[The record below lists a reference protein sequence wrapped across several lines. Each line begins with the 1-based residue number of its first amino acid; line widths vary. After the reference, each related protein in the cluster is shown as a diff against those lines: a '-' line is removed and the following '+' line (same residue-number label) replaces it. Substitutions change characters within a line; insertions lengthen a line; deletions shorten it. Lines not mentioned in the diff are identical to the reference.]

1 MAVWNSLVQTVIIY
15 LIFNPIFGSCSK
27 LNVPRVLLPIFN
39 DFATNFTLEATEGG
53 CYKWYIIKFTHLTVF
68 RVNIF

>member
-1 MAVWNSLVQTVIIY
+1 MAVSVCLLQKVIIC
-15 LIFNPIFGSCSK
+15 LVLNFVTVTSSK

-53 CYKWYIIKFTHLTVF
+53 CYKWWVILITDNVMCDNFCL
-68 RVNIF
+68 